1 MGSSIADIITTKD
14 LSVEDT
20 SELKTGD
27 TRRRYDMPGKKCDKI
42 KDPQKRADCKAY
54 RGKYAMKKSNPKPK
68 AKVGY

>member
-27 TRRRYDMPGKKCDKI
+27 TRRRYDMPGKKCDRLKI
-42 KDPQKRADCKAY
+42 QRKERIVKHIEENMR
-54 RGKYAMKKSNPKPK
+54 
-68 AKVGY
+68 